1 MSSIVDIIKHYQK
14 SIDKSLND
22 EARLVHCI
30 GKLYRLP
37 VSVQHLKDTGIGRTV
52 NGLRKYDGEVGVA
65 AKALVSKWKNMVA
78 AEESDTGEPDSQHHQ
93 DEEDHEEQ
101 QDEDNYDE
109 SRLQVDEDH
118 HSDDHQEVNAED
130 EDDEEEEQHHP
141 EEESDNQEEL
151 QEQQPREEVKN
162 DRDSDH
168 RREKSSHRD
177 SDRHHGSGS
186 SGKHKSDRHSS
197 SGSKDSS
204 RSRDHHDKH
213 RDGDQSKHH
222 SSSKKS
228 YSSPSSSS
236 SSPRKSSS
244 HGDEA
249 KDRKEKHSSSSSS
262 RKESSHTN
270 GKESSHSS
278 SSKDKTSDKHHS
290 SKSSKEG
297 LNGYTKESD
306 SLKRKRVSEDEED
319 SAVKKSKK
327 EHTSESRSK
336 TSSSSSKD
344 RSSSKSSSSGSSKE
358 KDKKSSSEKKKESSS
373 SSSKKKKKEHQ
384 SPETVDDE
392 EKDEGSEFDNGGGA
406 SFADA
411 LAMIG
416 MPSSSKKKS
425 SSKGSADKVKISTST
440 SSMPPPPS
448 KSDKD
453 RSFSSSGSSKRSI
466 SPCSTASSSGYSSAS
481 STPSLLAQRPSPL
494 PVAEIVE
501 SLPMISPNYRP
512 MPLNQTVMECVF
524 SNNGRPQKRALTEEE
539 ALGQSMQS
547 KNIRTKVYSGVKNF
561 KGEVPTLYNLCIRL
575 LQEHIDLID
584 YTGGIPFDLLKPVL
598 ERASPEQLFT
608 LESYN
613 PYLME
618 DSDVLWEQ
626 HIKRNFRSQKRKEE
640 ECESWREMFIR
651 CSEERES
658 KLLSL
663 TANIKQSQVEKTAP
677 IRKTQLAYVDSAV
690 KPPRNIISKQARFGT
705 AQAPV
710 VSPAARVAALKNGS
724 TNVAKA
730 GDSRLKVAVGARDN
744 AQVQVFQPTKPRK
757 APLMSKVMQSIKGF
771 KGFRR

>member
-130 EDDEEEEQHHP
+130 EEDEEEEQHHP

-151 QEQQPREEVKN
+151 QEQQPRQEVKN

-228 YSSPSSSS
+228 HSSPSSSS
-236 SSPRKSSS
+236 SSSRKSSS
-244 HGDEA
+244 HGDEG
-249 KDRKEKHSSSSSS
+249 KDRKDKHSSSSSS

-270 GKESSHSS
+270 GKESSHSC

-297 LNGYTKESD
+297 LNG
-306 SLKRKRVSEDEED
+306 
-319 SAVKKSKK
+319 
-327 EHTSESRSK
+327 
-336 TSSSSSKD
+336 
-344 RSSSKSSSSGSSKE
+344 SGSSKE

-384 SPETVDDE
+384 SPENVDDE

-425 SSKGSADKVKISTST
+425 SSKGSADKVKISTSS

-730 GDSRLKVAVGARDN
+730 GDSRLKVAAGARDN

>member
-384 SPETVDDE
+384 SPEIVDDE

-481 STPSLLAQRPSPL
+481 STPSLLAQRPNPL

-730 GDSRLKVAVGARDN
+730 GDSRLKVAAGARDN

>member
-1 MSSIVDIIKHYQK
+1 MSSIVDIINHYQK
-14 SIDKSLND
+14 SIDKSLHD

-78 AEESDTGEPDSQHHQ
+78 AEESDTGEPDSHQ
-93 DEEDHEEQ
+93 EEHDEP
-101 QDEDNYDE
+101 QDEDNCDE

-118 HSDDHQEVNAED
+118 HSDEGHHDANGDDEED
-130 EDDEEEEQHHP
+130 EDEEQHHR
-141 EEESDNQEEL
+141 EEESDNQEEI
-151 QEQQPREEVKN
+151 QEQQQEKEVKN
-162 DRDSDH
+162 GHDSDH
-168 RREKSSHRD
+168 RNERSSHRD
-177 SDRHHGSGS
+177 SDRHS
-186 SGKHKSDRHSS
+186 SSSSKHKSSS
-197 SGSKDSS
+197 SSKDSS
-204 RSRDHHDKH
+204 RSRDRHDKH
-213 RDGDQSKHH
+213 RDGDKSKHH
-222 SSSKKS
+222 SSSSSSSKKNH
-228 YSSPSSSS
+228 SSPSSTSS
-236 SSPRKSSS
+236 SKKSSS
-244 HGDEA
+244 HGDEE
-249 KDRKEKHSSSSSS
+249 KDRKEKHSSSSS
-262 RKESSHTN
+262 KKDSSHSN

-278 SSKDKTSDKHHS
+278 SSSKEKSSDKHHS
-290 SKSSKEG
+290 SKSKEG

-306 SLKRKRVSEDEED
+306 NQKRKRVSEDEEE

-327 EHTSESRSK
+327 EHTSESKSK
-336 TSSSSSKD
+336 TSSSDKD
-344 RSSSKSSSSGSSKE
+344 RSSSKSSSSGSSRD

-373 SSSKKKKKEHQ
+373 KKKKEQQ
-384 SPETVDDE
+384 SPEAFEDE
-392 EKDEGSEFDNGGGA
+392 GGDEGSEFDNSGGA

-425 SSKGSADKVKISTST
+425 SSKGSTEKVKISTS
-440 SSMPPPPS
+440 SSMPPPPT
-448 KSDKD
+448 KSDKN
-453 RSFSSSGSSKRSI
+453 RSSSSSSKRSI
-466 SPCSTASSSGYSSAS
+466 SPCSTASSSGYSSTS
-481 STPSLLAQRPSPL
+481 STPSLLAQKPSPL
-494 PVAEIVE
+494 PIAEIVE
-501 SLPMISPNYRP
+501 SLPMISPNYKP

-524 SNNGRPQKRALTEEE
+524 SNNGKPQKRALTEEE

-690 KPPRNIISKQARFGT
+690 KPPRNIISKQARYGT

-710 VSPAARVAALKNGS
+710 VSPAARVAALKNNS
-724 TNVAKA
+724 SNVAKA
-730 GDSRLKVAVGARDN
+730 GDSRLKVAAGARDN
-744 AQVQVFQPTKPRK
+744 AQAQVFHPTKPRK